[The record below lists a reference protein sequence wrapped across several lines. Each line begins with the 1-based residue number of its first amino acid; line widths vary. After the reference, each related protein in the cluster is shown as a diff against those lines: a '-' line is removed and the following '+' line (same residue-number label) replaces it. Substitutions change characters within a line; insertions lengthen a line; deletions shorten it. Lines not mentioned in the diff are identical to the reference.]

1 MMMVGDPG
9 NNEINLKNPLQQV
22 FLNNMKQT
30 LLSFEKYRD
39 DL

>member
-1 MMMVGDPG
+1 MVGGEPG